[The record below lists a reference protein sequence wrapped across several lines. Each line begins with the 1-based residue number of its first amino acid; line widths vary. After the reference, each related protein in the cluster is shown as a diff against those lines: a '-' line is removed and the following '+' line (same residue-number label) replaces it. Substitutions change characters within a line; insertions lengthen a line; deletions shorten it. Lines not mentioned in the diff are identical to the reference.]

1 MKKRTAFI
9 GALVSLMPIAQPLL
23 IGSGAA
29 LTGAALILSLPE
41 VANANRRAYFYFN
54 RAFKKAEKGDDVGA
68 IADYTKAIELDPADH
83 NLQMLS
89 FIYALVIPVLIL
101 GLLYLFI
108 IENNGLPDW
117 MERVSRNSG
126 SVWTYGIIAIAL
138 VGILRYLIR

>member
-68 IADYTKAIELDPADH
+68 IADYTKAIELNPEDALAYYNRGIAKGNLDDMSGACADWIK
-83 NLQMLS
+83 S
-89 FIYALVIPVLIL
+89 ASL
-101 GLLYLFI
+101 GDEDAAEFVKM
-108 IENNGLPDW
+108 DCK
-117 MERVSRNSG
+117 
-126 SVWTYGIIAIAL
+126 
-138 VGILRYLIR
+138 

>member
-9 GALVSLMPIAQPLL
+9 GALISLMPIAQPLL

-68 IADYTKAIELDPADH
+68 IADYTKAIELDPEDALAYYNRAISKE
-83 NLQMLS
+83 NLEDYSGAITDYTQAIKLHPLLEINML
-89 FIYALVIPVLIL
+89 LI
-101 GLLYLFI
+101 
-108 IENNGLPDW
+108 
-117 MERVSRNSG
+117 
-126 SVWTYGIIAIAL
+126 A
-138 VGILRYLIR
+138 